1 MRAARNLLFFE
12 AMRIFSQP
20 RCRLWTLWIF
30 YLGVIS
36 AVVTPVSETGAETLL
51 QRGLLGLIL
60 SDYVPDGGLDEAEFL
75 GSQVVEVTPGLPAE
89 RSGIREG
96 DVILALDQELVRSTD
111 HLQMTIA
118 RKKPGSI
125 VEVQV
130 VREEGI
136 LSIPVRIASWNSFLL
151 RKPTFGIFSSV
162 VQLEPLTPELR
173 LRFDLPES
181 ARGLVVVDV
190 DAQSIYQNVLREGS
204 LILRINEK
212 PAKELED
219 VIRLFRPGLNRL
231 EILEDGV
238 VGSLAIQGF

>member
-1 MRAARNLLFFE
+1 MPKTSLKQRGTWIRGISLVALFCWL
-12 AMRIFSQP
+12 ALP
-20 RCRLWTLWIF
+20 
-30 YLGVIS
+30 
-36 AVVTPVSETGAETLL
+36 VTGTEAETLL
-51 QRGLLGLIL
+51 QRGLLGLML
-60 SDYVPDGGLDEAEFL
+60 SDYIPEGGLEPEEFL
-75 GSQVVEVTPGLPAE
+75 GSEVVEVTPGLPAE

-96 DVILALDQELVRSTD
+96 DVILAIDQELIQSTD

-118 RKKPGSI
+118 RKKPGSV

-162 VQLEPLTPELR
+162 VQLEPLSARLR
-173 LRFDLPES
+173 LRFGLPES
-181 ARGLVVVDV
+181 ARGLVVINVDE
-190 DAQSIYQNVLREGS
+190 QSIYQNVLQEGT
-204 LILRINEK
+204 LILRINEE
-212 PAKELED
+212 PAQDLED

-238 VGSLAIQGF
+238 IGSLAIQGF